1 MGVALLG
8 TALLPNHIA
17 QLKDFVGVIK
27 DSFGEMSRFIKIST
41 FNIKKNQFND
51 PMISFLIKYN
61 MQGFSGSVDFLGFIK
76 NEKPIILVFEC
87 INTCPSGSRSLKKII
102 KPTFEQSI
110 KVEKTSSLSQ
120 NSDLV
125 KQLEALNDLYKSGVL
140 TKEEFEKAK
149 KKLLN

>member
-1 MGVALLG
+1 
-8 TALLPNHIA
+8 
-17 QLKDFVGVIK
+17 
-27 DSFGEMSRFIKIST
+27 
-41 FNIKKNQFND
+41 
-51 PMISFLIKYN
+51 
-61 MQGFSGSVDFLGFIK
+61 MQGFSGSVDFLGFVK

-87 INTCPSGSRSLKKII
+87 INTCPSGSRSLNKII

-110 KVEKTSSLSQ
+110 KVENTSSLSQ

-140 TKEEFEKAK
+140 TKEEFKKAK